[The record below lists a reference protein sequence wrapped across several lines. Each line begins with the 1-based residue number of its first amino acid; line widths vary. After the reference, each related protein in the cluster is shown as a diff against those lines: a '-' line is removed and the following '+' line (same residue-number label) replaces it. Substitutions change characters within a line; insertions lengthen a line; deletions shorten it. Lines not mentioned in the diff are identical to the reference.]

1 MTKVMPGDI
10 VQLKHDAP
18 LADAI
23 EGNGRYWIVERV
35 HEQYIEIASLY
46 TGKRNGTTI
55 DEIATVF
62 RSDKNMRSLM
72 ISSFLRIIDALSQN
86 MSID

>member
-1 MTKVMPGDI
+1 MAKVMPGDI

-23 EGNGRYWIVERV
+23 DGNGRYWIVEHV
-35 HEQYIEIASLY
+35 HGKFIEIASLY

-55 DEIATVF
+55 DDIAAVY
-62 RSDKNMRSLM
+62 RSDQNMRSIM
-72 ISSFLRIIDALSQN
+72 ISSFSRIIDAMSKN